1 MLKILDRNKVPVKG
15 LKKYDDLC
23 IESVLELD
31 DRTLSFSAPY
41 RNIRNA
47 VVNEGYIET
56 RTDRY
61 VVKEIEK
68 NTEGTAKV
76 VAQLDLESLEGK
88 VFREFRSEEQT
99 IKSALQLAFA
109 GTGWAIGV
117 CEVNKKRTLSMSNVS
132 ALEVLKQALKTYRA
146 EIKVNSKFQIISIYN
161 AIGSDKGSYFANQ
174 LNLKSL
180 TVQSTSYDFY
190 TEIEPYGKDGLTIEA
205 VNSGKTYLENHQYS
219 SKVKRCI
226 WKDERYTV
234 PESLK
239 EDAEA
244 KLADMSKPYVSYS
257 ADVIDLAKCS
267 EKYRILEYGIGDII
281 TLIDDITDT
290 REKQRIV
297 GMKIYPDAPEKNSC
311 TLANKVLTF
320 DEFAQKYEDTVNT
333 VDNITNDNGQIDG
346 DAIDGIYSRQIVDL
360 ENAIVSSV
368 HIKDLDAKYVQV
380 SGKLTAV
387 EGEFGSIKGNIA
399 DFEDA
404 YAKRLS
410 AAEADIVQLRT
421 TDLSAVNGRIDV
433 LDSNYANIRNLLSGA
448 AGIGD
453 LQNIHL
459 TSDNAVIDTAL
470 IREAV
475 MQSVSIADLLA
486 GTISTNKFLIASDD
500 GGIRIQGATQQW
512 SDTDGTVRMQAG
524 RDANG
529 DFTFSLFDKTGKGIL
544 IDATGVKPDA
554 IADGL
559 IVNKMVADN
568 AGIAGSKLDISSV
581 VSAINDSSQSIK
593 SSRIWFDEE
602 KQTLNQLYAQI
613 NKNITTIQL
622 AAESASNTANT
633 ASNTANTASDTAKKA
648 LETLSGISTL
658 DAIGA
663 SLDNDAHVVHTNA
676 DGSGGDYRECHTTFF
691 MYLGDADVSDHI
703 AEIKAEASEGVTGTF
718 DKKTRTYQVTAM
730 EPDSGYVDISAL
742 HGESSWLKKRFSI
755 SKSKDG
761 KIGLSYDLR
770 VSSPV
775 LRKQADETLLPESV
789 TFSTFQNDN
798 GLIRSYAGVFQIEES
813 LDDGKTYALKYGSTS
828 AETMKIYKPSG
839 TEVKIIRCTVYD
851 ASGVQNLDQQSVI
864 ILADAEGLA
873 DEIKKTQEKADK
885 ARDAIVTTN
894 RKVSKIETGV
904 EGLRTELSETTTD
917 LHGLTDGT
925 LLYNCYYHDNGDGT
939 TTVTA
944 VVYRAGQDVTAEFPE
959 KSFSWIRKTEAG
971 EQDLG
976 YGYSI
981 TVKNSDYMFGG
992 VVVGQFTTDVD
1003 ENQRKA
1009 LLSVQEGVVEIDGKP
1024 VSLSAEQKDYVDANT
1039 LSEVVTIPTGK
1050 KFIFTDAAT
1059 NQGGTVALEN
1069 LARQILLNLT
1079 TQTFELD
1086 QGTKTLPDALNELNR
1101 DLQYIPI
1108 EILAF
1113 SNNIGVAEKGSTL
1126 NELTLKWQLNKEP
1139 ETILMNGRVR
1149 ADLKTLRSLTLKGMA
1164 LTADK
1169 TFMLQ
1174 VTDEKGKTAQ
1184 KNTSVVFQNGV
1195 YYGVSEIPEEVNNT
1209 FILSLSRSLQGS
1221 RTKTFSTTSTEDQ
1234 YIWYAF
1240 PSRYGTPVFSV
1251 GGFDGGFT
1259 KAASISFTNASGY
1272 TEEYAVYRSDNSN
1285 LDTKT
1290 IKVT

>member
-132 ALEVLKQALKTYRA
+132 ALDVLKQALKTYRA

-320 DEFAQKYEDTVNT
+320 DELVNT

-360 ENAIVSSV
+360 ENAIVNSV
-368 HIKDLDAKYVQV
+368 HIKNLDAKYVQV

-404 YAKRLS
+404 YAERLS

-559 IVNKMVADN
+559 IVNKMIADN
-568 AGIAGSKLDISSV
+568 AGIAGSKLDIPSV
-581 VSAINDSSQSIK
+581 ISAINDSSQSIK
-593 SSRIWFDEE
+593 SNRIWFDEE

-633 ASNTANTASDTAKKA
+633 A
-648 LETLSGISTL
+648 
-658 DAIGA
+658 
-663 SLDNDAHVVHTNA
+663 
-676 DGSGGDYRECHTTFF
+676 
-691 MYLGDADVSDHI
+691 
-703 AEIKAEASEGVTGTF
+703 
-718 DKKTRTYQVTAM
+718 
-730 EPDSGYVDISAL
+730 
-742 HGESSWLKKRFSI
+742 
-755 SKSKDG
+755 
-761 KIGLSYDLR
+761 
-770 VSSPV
+770 
-775 LRKQADETLLPESV
+775 
-789 TFSTFQNDN
+789 
-798 GLIRSYAGVFQIEES
+798 
-813 LDDGKTYALKYGSTS
+813 
-828 AETMKIYKPSG
+828 
-839 TEVKIIRCTVYD
+839 
-851 ASGVQNLDQQSVI
+851 
-864 ILADAEGLA
+864 
-873 DEIKKTQEKADK
+873 
-885 ARDAIVTTN
+885 RDAIVTTN
-894 RKVSKIETGV
+894 QKVSKIETGV

-925 LLYNCYYHDNGDGT
+925 LLYNCSYHDNGDGT

-1024 VSLSAEQKDYVDANT
+1024 VSLSAEQKDYIDANT

-1139 ETILMNGRVR
+1139 ETILMNGQVR
-1149 ADLKTLRSLTLKGMA
+1149 ADLKTLRSLTLKDMA

-1221 RTKTFSTTSTEDQ
+1221 RTKIFSTISTEDQ

-1240 PSRYGTPVFSV
+1240 PSRYGTPVFNV

>member
-180 TVQSTSYDFY
+180 TVQSTSYDFF

-311 TLANKVLTF
+311 TLANKVLAF

-633 ASNTANTASDTAKKA
+633 A
-648 LETLSGISTL
+648 
-658 DAIGA
+658 
-663 SLDNDAHVVHTNA
+663 
-676 DGSGGDYRECHTTFF
+676 
-691 MYLGDADVSDHI
+691 
-703 AEIKAEASEGVTGTF
+703 
-718 DKKTRTYQVTAM
+718 
-730 EPDSGYVDISAL
+730 
-742 HGESSWLKKRFSI
+742 
-755 SKSKDG
+755 
-761 KIGLSYDLR
+761 
-770 VSSPV
+770 
-775 LRKQADETLLPESV
+775 
-789 TFSTFQNDN
+789 
-798 GLIRSYAGVFQIEES
+798 
-813 LDDGKTYALKYGSTS
+813 
-828 AETMKIYKPSG
+828 
-839 TEVKIIRCTVYD
+839 
-851 ASGVQNLDQQSVI
+851 
-864 ILADAEGLA
+864 
-873 DEIKKTQEKADK
+873 
-885 ARDAIVTTN
+885 RDAIVTTN
-894 RKVSKIETGV
+894 QKVSNIETGV

-1039 LSEVVTIPTGK
+1039 LSEVVTIPKGK

-1139 ETILMNGRVR
+1139 ETILMNGQVR
-1149 ADLKTLRSLTLKGMA
+1149 ADLKTLRSLTLKDMA

-1240 PSRYGTPVFSV
+1240 PSRYGTPVFNV

>member
-132 ALEVLKQALKTYRA
+132 ALDVLKQALKTYRA

-320 DEFAQKYEDTVNT
+320 DELAQKYEDTVNT

-404 YAKRLS
+404 YVKRLS

-529 DFTFSLFDKTGKGIL
+529 DFTFSLFDRTGKGVL

-633 ASNTANTASDTAKKA
+633 A
-648 LETLSGISTL
+648 
-658 DAIGA
+658 
-663 SLDNDAHVVHTNA
+663 
-676 DGSGGDYRECHTTFF
+676 
-691 MYLGDADVSDHI
+691 
-703 AEIKAEASEGVTGTF
+703 
-718 DKKTRTYQVTAM
+718 
-730 EPDSGYVDISAL
+730 
-742 HGESSWLKKRFSI
+742 
-755 SKSKDG
+755 
-761 KIGLSYDLR
+761 
-770 VSSPV
+770 
-775 LRKQADETLLPESV
+775 
-789 TFSTFQNDN
+789 
-798 GLIRSYAGVFQIEES
+798 
-813 LDDGKTYALKYGSTS
+813 
-828 AETMKIYKPSG
+828 
-839 TEVKIIRCTVYD
+839 
-851 ASGVQNLDQQSVI
+851 
-864 ILADAEGLA
+864 
-873 DEIKKTQEKADK
+873 
-885 ARDAIVTTN
+885 RDAIVTTN
-894 RKVSKIETGV
+894 QKVSKIETGV

-925 LLYNCYYHDNGDGT
+925 LLYNCSYHDNGDGT

-944 VVYRAGQDVTAEFPE
+944 VVYCAGQDVTAEFPE

-1079 TQTFELD
+1079 TQTFELN

-1139 ETILMNGRVR
+1139 ETILMNGQVR
-1149 ADLKTLRSLTLKGMA
+1149 ADLKTLRSLTLKDMA

-1240 PSRYGTPVFSV
+1240 PSRYGTPVFNV

>member
-132 ALEVLKQALKTYRA
+132 ALDVLKQALKTYRA

-320 DEFAQKYEDTVNT
+320 DELAQKYEDTVNT

-404 YAKRLS
+404 YAERLS

-470 IREAV
+470 IRKAV

-633 ASNTANTASDTAKKA
+633 A
-648 LETLSGISTL
+648 
-658 DAIGA
+658 
-663 SLDNDAHVVHTNA
+663 
-676 DGSGGDYRECHTTFF
+676 
-691 MYLGDADVSDHI
+691 
-703 AEIKAEASEGVTGTF
+703 
-718 DKKTRTYQVTAM
+718 
-730 EPDSGYVDISAL
+730 
-742 HGESSWLKKRFSI
+742 
-755 SKSKDG
+755 
-761 KIGLSYDLR
+761 
-770 VSSPV
+770 
-775 LRKQADETLLPESV
+775 
-789 TFSTFQNDN
+789 
-798 GLIRSYAGVFQIEES
+798 
-813 LDDGKTYALKYGSTS
+813 
-828 AETMKIYKPSG
+828 
-839 TEVKIIRCTVYD
+839 
-851 ASGVQNLDQQSVI
+851 
-864 ILADAEGLA
+864 
-873 DEIKKTQEKADK
+873 
-885 ARDAIVTTN
+885 RDAIVTTN
-894 RKVSKIETGV
+894 QKVSKIETGV

-925 LLYNCYYHDNGDGT
+925 LLYNCCYHDNGDGT

-1139 ETILMNGRVR
+1139 ETILMNGQVR
-1149 ADLKTLRSLTLKGMA
+1149 ADLKTLRSLTLKDMA

>member
-132 ALEVLKQALKTYRA
+132 ALDVLKQALKTYRA

-320 DEFAQKYEDTVNT
+320 DELAQKYEDTVNT

-459 TSDNAVIDTAL
+459 TSQNAVIDSAL
-470 IREAV
+470 IRSAV
-475 MQSVSIADLLA
+475 MQTVSVADLLA

-512 SDTDGTVRMQAG
+512 SDEDGTVRMQAG

-529 DFTFSLFDKTGKGIL
+529 DFTFSLFDRTGKGVL

-633 ASNTANTASDTAKKA
+633 A
-648 LETLSGISTL
+648 
-658 DAIGA
+658 
-663 SLDNDAHVVHTNA
+663 
-676 DGSGGDYRECHTTFF
+676 
-691 MYLGDADVSDHI
+691 
-703 AEIKAEASEGVTGTF
+703 
-718 DKKTRTYQVTAM
+718 
-730 EPDSGYVDISAL
+730 
-742 HGESSWLKKRFSI
+742 
-755 SKSKDG
+755 
-761 KIGLSYDLR
+761 
-770 VSSPV
+770 
-775 LRKQADETLLPESV
+775 
-789 TFSTFQNDN
+789 
-798 GLIRSYAGVFQIEES
+798 
-813 LDDGKTYALKYGSTS
+813 
-828 AETMKIYKPSG
+828 
-839 TEVKIIRCTVYD
+839 
-851 ASGVQNLDQQSVI
+851 
-864 ILADAEGLA
+864 
-873 DEIKKTQEKADK
+873 
-885 ARDAIVTTN
+885 RDAIVTTN
-894 RKVSKIETGV
+894 QKVSKIETGV

-925 LLYNCYYHDNGDGT
+925 LLYNCSYHDNGDGT

-944 VVYRAGQDVTAEFPE
+944 VVYRVGQDVTAEFPE

-1069 LARQILLNLT
+1069 LARQILLNLI

-1139 ETILMNGRVR
+1139 ETILMNGQVR
-1149 ADLKTLRSLTLKGMA
+1149 ADLKTLRSLTLKDMA

-1240 PSRYGTPVFSV
+1240 PSRYGTPVFNV

>member
-76 VAQLDLESLEGK
+76 VAQLDLESLEEK

-132 ALEVLKQALKTYRA
+132 ALDVLKQALKTYRA

-180 TVQSTSYDFY
+180 TVQSTSYDFC

-311 TLANKVLTF
+311 TLANKVLAF
-320 DEFAQKYEDTVNT
+320 DELAQKYEDTVNT

-512 SDTDGTVRMQAG
+512 SDEDGTVRMQAG

-529 DFTFSLFDKTGKGIL
+529 DFTFSLFDRTGKGVL

-633 ASNTANTASDTAKKA
+633 A
-648 LETLSGISTL
+648 
-658 DAIGA
+658 
-663 SLDNDAHVVHTNA
+663 
-676 DGSGGDYRECHTTFF
+676 
-691 MYLGDADVSDHI
+691 
-703 AEIKAEASEGVTGTF
+703 
-718 DKKTRTYQVTAM
+718 
-730 EPDSGYVDISAL
+730 
-742 HGESSWLKKRFSI
+742 
-755 SKSKDG
+755 
-761 KIGLSYDLR
+761 
-770 VSSPV
+770 
-775 LRKQADETLLPESV
+775 
-789 TFSTFQNDN
+789 
-798 GLIRSYAGVFQIEES
+798 
-813 LDDGKTYALKYGSTS
+813 
-828 AETMKIYKPSG
+828 
-839 TEVKIIRCTVYD
+839 
-851 ASGVQNLDQQSVI
+851 
-864 ILADAEGLA
+864 
-873 DEIKKTQEKADK
+873 
-885 ARDAIVTTN
+885 RDAIVTTN
-894 RKVSKIETGV
+894 QKVSKIETGV

-925 LLYNCYYHDNGDGT
+925 LLYNCSYHDNGDGT
-939 TTVTA
+939 TNVTA

-1126 NELTLKWQLNKEP
+1126 NELTLKWQLNKDP
-1139 ETILMNGRVR
+1139 ETILMNGQVR
-1149 ADLKTLRSLTLKGMA
+1149 ADLKTLRSLTLKDMA

-1174 VTDEKGKTAQ
+1174 VTDEKRKTAQ

-1285 LDTKT
+1285 LGTKT

>member
-132 ALEVLKQALKTYRA
+132 ALDVLKQALKTYRA

-320 DEFAQKYEDTVNT
+320 DELAQKYEDTVNT

-404 YAKRLS
+404 YVKRLS

-459 TSDNAVIDTAL
+459 TSQNAVIDSAL
-470 IREAV
+470 IRSAV
-475 MQSVSIADLLA
+475 MQTVSVADLLA

-529 DFTFSLFDKTGKGIL
+529 DFTFSLFDRTGKGVL

-633 ASNTANTASDTAKKA
+633 A
-648 LETLSGISTL
+648 
-658 DAIGA
+658 
-663 SLDNDAHVVHTNA
+663 
-676 DGSGGDYRECHTTFF
+676 
-691 MYLGDADVSDHI
+691 
-703 AEIKAEASEGVTGTF
+703 
-718 DKKTRTYQVTAM
+718 
-730 EPDSGYVDISAL
+730 
-742 HGESSWLKKRFSI
+742 
-755 SKSKDG
+755 
-761 KIGLSYDLR
+761 
-770 VSSPV
+770 
-775 LRKQADETLLPESV
+775 
-789 TFSTFQNDN
+789 
-798 GLIRSYAGVFQIEES
+798 
-813 LDDGKTYALKYGSTS
+813 
-828 AETMKIYKPSG
+828 
-839 TEVKIIRCTVYD
+839 
-851 ASGVQNLDQQSVI
+851 
-864 ILADAEGLA
+864 
-873 DEIKKTQEKADK
+873 
-885 ARDAIVTTN
+885 RDAIVTTN
-894 RKVSKIETGV
+894 QKVSNIETGV

-944 VVYRAGQDVTAEFPE
+944 VVYRAGQDVTAKFPE

-1069 LARQILLNLT
+1069 LARQILLKLT

-1126 NELTLKWQLNKEP
+1126 NEITLKWQLNKEP
-1139 ETILMNGRVR
+1139 ETILMNGQVR
-1149 ADLKTLRSLTLKGMA
+1149 ADLKTLRSLTLKDMA

-1174 VTDEKGKTAQ
+1174 VTDEKRKTAQ

>member
-132 ALEVLKQALKTYRA
+132 ALDVLKQALKTYRA

-459 TSDNAVIDTAL
+459 TSQNVVIDSAL
-470 IREAV
+470 IRSAV
-475 MQSVSIADLLA
+475 MQTVSVADLLA

-529 DFTFSLFDKTGKGIL
+529 DFTFSLFDRTGKGVL

-581 VSAINDSSQSIK
+581 VSAINDSSQNIK

-633 ASNTANTASDTAKKA
+633 A
-648 LETLSGISTL
+648 
-658 DAIGA
+658 
-663 SLDNDAHVVHTNA
+663 
-676 DGSGGDYRECHTTFF
+676 
-691 MYLGDADVSDHI
+691 
-703 AEIKAEASEGVTGTF
+703 
-718 DKKTRTYQVTAM
+718 
-730 EPDSGYVDISAL
+730 
-742 HGESSWLKKRFSI
+742 
-755 SKSKDG
+755 
-761 KIGLSYDLR
+761 
-770 VSSPV
+770 
-775 LRKQADETLLPESV
+775 
-789 TFSTFQNDN
+789 
-798 GLIRSYAGVFQIEES
+798 
-813 LDDGKTYALKYGSTS
+813 
-828 AETMKIYKPSG
+828 
-839 TEVKIIRCTVYD
+839 
-851 ASGVQNLDQQSVI
+851 
-864 ILADAEGLA
+864 
-873 DEIKKTQEKADK
+873 
-885 ARDAIVTTN
+885 RDAIVTTN
-894 RKVSKIETGV
+894 QKVSNIETGV

-1113 SNNIGVAEKGSTL
+1113 SNNIGVAEKGSTI

-1139 ETILMNGRVR
+1139 ETILMNGQVR
-1149 ADLKTLRSLTLKGMA
+1149 ADLKTLRSLTLKDMA

-1174 VTDEKGKTAQ
+1174 VTDEKGKTAR
-1184 KNTSVVFQNGV
+1184 KNTSVVFQNRV

-1221 RTKTFSTTSTEDQ
+1221 RTKTFSTTSTEGQ
-1234 YIWYAF
+1234 YVWYAF
-1240 PSRYGTPVFSV
+1240 PSRYGTPVFNV

-1285 LDTKT
+1285 LGTKT

>member
-68 NTEGTAKV
+68 NTEGTANV

-132 ALEVLKQALKTYRA
+132 ALDVLKQALKTYRA

-320 DEFAQKYEDTVNT
+320 DELAQKYEDTVNT

-404 YAKRLS
+404 YVKRLS

-529 DFTFSLFDKTGKGIL
+529 DFTFSLFDRTGKGVL

-633 ASNTANTASDTAKKA
+633 A
-648 LETLSGISTL
+648 
-658 DAIGA
+658 
-663 SLDNDAHVVHTNA
+663 
-676 DGSGGDYRECHTTFF
+676 
-691 MYLGDADVSDHI
+691 
-703 AEIKAEASEGVTGTF
+703 
-718 DKKTRTYQVTAM
+718 
-730 EPDSGYVDISAL
+730 
-742 HGESSWLKKRFSI
+742 
-755 SKSKDG
+755 
-761 KIGLSYDLR
+761 
-770 VSSPV
+770 
-775 LRKQADETLLPESV
+775 
-789 TFSTFQNDN
+789 
-798 GLIRSYAGVFQIEES
+798 
-813 LDDGKTYALKYGSTS
+813 
-828 AETMKIYKPSG
+828 
-839 TEVKIIRCTVYD
+839 
-851 ASGVQNLDQQSVI
+851 
-864 ILADAEGLA
+864 
-873 DEIKKTQEKADK
+873 
-885 ARDAIVTTN
+885 RDAIVTTN
-894 RKVSKIETGV
+894 QKVSKIETGV

-925 LLYNCYYHDNGDGT
+925 LLYNCSYHDNGDGT

-1139 ETILMNGRVR
+1139 ETILMNGQVR
-1149 ADLKTLRSLTLKGMA
+1149 ADLKTLRSLTLKDMA

-1240 PSRYGTPVFSV
+1240 PSRYGTPVFNV

-1285 LDTKT
+1285 LGTKT

>member
-1 MLKILDRNKVPVKG
+1 MYQSTAEFGNLVQQDSRTFKCLLTYDKVSITKVKNIKLTGGSEAEDDFSLGSTMSQYIEVTIPAGNILIEGKEILLQIGMDVNGLTEYIPMGYFTVGKPKKADDQITFTAYDRMMNTERTFSMDGTTTNTVAVLKKIADITGVPVATSGLTAISIKVPKGYSCREVLSYVAQLHGAFAVCNRRGQIELHTYVDSDYKVKPNRYWGNFEHNDYVFDVSKFVCFTSQDKNGKSISITSGSGARSVSFSNPFMTQTVLNNILASFKSFSYMPGTLKMMGDPRLDPWDILTVEDLSGNTYKVPVMKLEWEYDGGLTYSVEAVGLSEEETNADYKG
-15 LKKYDDLC
+15 PQTK
-23 IESVLELD
+23 EME
-31 DRTLSFSAPY
+31 
-41 RNIRNA
+41 
-47 VVNEGYIET
+47 
-56 RTDRY
+56 RY
-61 VVKEIEK
+61 Y
-68 NTEGTAKV
+68 
-76 VAQLDLESLEGK
+76 AQLVMIDQAMINKLD
-88 VFREFRSEEQT
+88 VDTANITYAT
-99 IKSALQLAFA
+99 IKNLSVVEENVQKIN
-109 GTGWAIGV
+109 G
-117 CEVNKKRTLSMSNVS
+117 EVGN
-132 ALEVLKQALKTYRA
+132 
-146 EIKVNSKFQIISIYN
+146 F
-161 AIGSDKGSYFANQ
+161 
-174 LNLKSL
+174 
-180 TVQSTSYDFY
+180 
-190 TEIEPYGKDGLTIEA
+190 
-205 VNSGKTYLENHQYS
+205 
-219 SKVKRCI
+219 
-226 WKDERYTV
+226 
-234 PESLK
+234 K
-239 EDAEA
+239 E
-244 KLADMSKPYVSYS
+244 
-257 ADVIDLAKCS
+257 
-267 EKYRILEYGIGDII
+267 
-281 TLIDDITDT
+281 
-290 REKQRIV
+290 
-297 GMKIYPDAPEKNSC
+297 
-311 TLANKVLTF
+311 
-320 DEFAQKYEDTVNT
+320 
-333 VDNITNDNGQIDG
+333 
-346 DAIDGIYSRQIVDL
+346 
-360 ENAIVSSV
+360 
-368 HIKDLDAKYVQV
+368 
-380 SGKLTAV
+380 LTAAN
-387 EGEFGSIKGNIA
+387 FAAAN
-399 DFEDA
+399 
-404 YAKRLS
+404 AK
-410 AAEADIVQLRT
+410 
-421 TDLSAVNGRIDV
+421 IDV
-433 LDSNYANIRNLLSGA
+433 LDGNYANIKTLLSGG

-459 TSDNAVIDTAL
+459 TSQNAVIDSAL
-470 IREAV
+470 IRSAV
-475 MQSVSIADLLA
+475 MQTVSVADLLA

-602 KQTLNQLYAQI
+602 KQALNQLYAQI

-633 ASNTANTASDTAKKA
+633 A
-648 LETLSGISTL
+648 
-658 DAIGA
+658 
-663 SLDNDAHVVHTNA
+663 
-676 DGSGGDYRECHTTFF
+676 
-691 MYLGDADVSDHI
+691 
-703 AEIKAEASEGVTGTF
+703 
-718 DKKTRTYQVTAM
+718 
-730 EPDSGYVDISAL
+730 
-742 HGESSWLKKRFSI
+742 
-755 SKSKDG
+755 
-761 KIGLSYDLR
+761 
-770 VSSPV
+770 
-775 LRKQADETLLPESV
+775 
-789 TFSTFQNDN
+789 
-798 GLIRSYAGVFQIEES
+798 
-813 LDDGKTYALKYGSTS
+813 
-828 AETMKIYKPSG
+828 
-839 TEVKIIRCTVYD
+839 
-851 ASGVQNLDQQSVI
+851 
-864 ILADAEGLA
+864 
-873 DEIKKTQEKADK
+873 
-885 ARDAIVTTN
+885 RDAIVTTN
-894 RKVSKIETGV
+894 QKVSKIETGV

-925 LLYNCYYHDNGDGT
+925 LLYNCSYHDNGDGT

-1039 LSEVVTIPTGK
+1039 LSEVVTIPAGK

-1059 NQGGTVALEN
+1059 NQGGIVALEN

-1139 ETILMNGRVR
+1139 ETILMNGQVR
-1149 ADLKTLRSLTLKGMA
+1149 ADLKTLRSLTLKDMA

-1240 PSRYGTPVFSV
+1240 PSRYGTPVFNV
-1251 GGFDGGFT
+1251 GGFDGGFAKT
-1259 KAASISFTNASGY
+1259 ASISFTNASGY

-1285 LDTKT
+1285 LGTKT

>member
-132 ALEVLKQALKTYRA
+132 ALDVLKQALKTYRA

-320 DEFAQKYEDTVNT
+320 DELAQKYEDTVNT

-459 TSDNAVIDTAL
+459 TSQNAVIDSAL
-470 IREAV
+470 IRSAV
-475 MQSVSIADLLA
+475 MQTVSVADLLA

-559 IVNKMVADN
+559 IVNKMIADN
-568 AGIAGSKLDISSV
+568 AGIAGSKLDIPSV
-581 VSAINDSSQSIK
+581 ISAINDSSQSIK

-633 ASNTANTASDTAKKA
+633 A
-648 LETLSGISTL
+648 
-658 DAIGA
+658 
-663 SLDNDAHVVHTNA
+663 
-676 DGSGGDYRECHTTFF
+676 
-691 MYLGDADVSDHI
+691 
-703 AEIKAEASEGVTGTF
+703 
-718 DKKTRTYQVTAM
+718 
-730 EPDSGYVDISAL
+730 
-742 HGESSWLKKRFSI
+742 
-755 SKSKDG
+755 
-761 KIGLSYDLR
+761 
-770 VSSPV
+770 
-775 LRKQADETLLPESV
+775 
-789 TFSTFQNDN
+789 
-798 GLIRSYAGVFQIEES
+798 
-813 LDDGKTYALKYGSTS
+813 
-828 AETMKIYKPSG
+828 
-839 TEVKIIRCTVYD
+839 
-851 ASGVQNLDQQSVI
+851 
-864 ILADAEGLA
+864 
-873 DEIKKTQEKADK
+873 
-885 ARDAIVTTN
+885 RDAIVTTN
-894 RKVSKIETGV
+894 QKVSKIETGV

-925 LLYNCYYHDNGDGT
+925 LLYNCSYHDNGDGT

-1126 NELTLKWQLNKEP
+1126 NELTLKWQLNKDP
-1139 ETILMNGRVR
+1139 ETILMNGQVR
-1149 ADLKTLRSLTLKGMA
+1149 ADLKTLRSLTLKDMA

-1174 VTDEKGKTAQ
+1174 VRDEKGKTAQ

-1221 RTKTFSTTSTEDQ
+1221 RTKTFSTISTEDQ

-1240 PSRYGTPVFSV
+1240 PSRYGTPVFNV

-1272 TEEYAVYRSDNSN
+1272 TEEYVVYRSDNSN

>member
-132 ALEVLKQALKTYRA
+132 ALDVLKQALKTYRA

-180 TVQSTSYDFY
+180 TVQSTSYDFC

-311 TLANKVLTF
+311 TLANKVLAF
-320 DEFAQKYEDTVNT
+320 DELAQKYEDTVNT

-512 SDTDGTVRMQAG
+512 SDEDGTVRMQAG

-529 DFTFSLFDKTGKGIL
+529 DFTFSLFDRTGKGVL

-633 ASNTANTASDTAKKA
+633 A
-648 LETLSGISTL
+648 
-658 DAIGA
+658 
-663 SLDNDAHVVHTNA
+663 
-676 DGSGGDYRECHTTFF
+676 
-691 MYLGDADVSDHI
+691 
-703 AEIKAEASEGVTGTF
+703 
-718 DKKTRTYQVTAM
+718 
-730 EPDSGYVDISAL
+730 
-742 HGESSWLKKRFSI
+742 
-755 SKSKDG
+755 
-761 KIGLSYDLR
+761 
-770 VSSPV
+770 
-775 LRKQADETLLPESV
+775 
-789 TFSTFQNDN
+789 
-798 GLIRSYAGVFQIEES
+798 
-813 LDDGKTYALKYGSTS
+813 
-828 AETMKIYKPSG
+828 
-839 TEVKIIRCTVYD
+839 
-851 ASGVQNLDQQSVI
+851 
-864 ILADAEGLA
+864 
-873 DEIKKTQEKADK
+873 
-885 ARDAIVTTN
+885 RDAIVTTN
-894 RKVSKIETGV
+894 QKVSKIETGV

-925 LLYNCYYHDNGDGT
+925 LLYNCSYHDNGDGT

-1126 NELTLKWQLNKEP
+1126 NELTLKWQLNKDP
-1139 ETILMNGRVR
+1139 ETILMNGQVR
-1149 ADLKTLRSLTLKGMA
+1149 ADLKTLRSLTLKDMA

-1174 VTDEKGKTAQ
+1174 VTDEKGKTAR
-1184 KNTSVVFQNGV
+1184 KNTSVVFQNRV

-1285 LDTKT
+1285 LGTKT

>member
-132 ALEVLKQALKTYRA
+132 ALDVLKQALKTYRA

-180 TVQSTSYDFY
+180 TVQSTSYDFC

-311 TLANKVLTF
+311 TLANKVLAF
-320 DEFAQKYEDTVNT
+320 DELAQKYEDTVNT

-512 SDTDGTVRMQAG
+512 SDEDGTVRMQAG

-529 DFTFSLFDKTGKGIL
+529 DFTFSLFDRTGKGVL

-633 ASNTANTASDTAKKA
+633 A
-648 LETLSGISTL
+648 
-658 DAIGA
+658 
-663 SLDNDAHVVHTNA
+663 
-676 DGSGGDYRECHTTFF
+676 
-691 MYLGDADVSDHI
+691 
-703 AEIKAEASEGVTGTF
+703 
-718 DKKTRTYQVTAM
+718 
-730 EPDSGYVDISAL
+730 
-742 HGESSWLKKRFSI
+742 
-755 SKSKDG
+755 
-761 KIGLSYDLR
+761 
-770 VSSPV
+770 
-775 LRKQADETLLPESV
+775 
-789 TFSTFQNDN
+789 
-798 GLIRSYAGVFQIEES
+798 
-813 LDDGKTYALKYGSTS
+813 
-828 AETMKIYKPSG
+828 
-839 TEVKIIRCTVYD
+839 
-851 ASGVQNLDQQSVI
+851 
-864 ILADAEGLA
+864 
-873 DEIKKTQEKADK
+873 
-885 ARDAIVTTN
+885 RDAIVTTN
-894 RKVSKIETGV
+894 QKVSKIETGV

-925 LLYNCYYHDNGDGT
+925 LLYNCSYHDNGDGT

-1126 NELTLKWQLNKEP
+1126 NELTLKWQLNKDP
-1139 ETILMNGRVR
+1139 ETILMNGQVR
-1149 ADLKTLRSLTLKGMA
+1149 ADLKTLRSLTLKDMA

-1174 VTDEKGKTAQ
+1174 VTDEKRKTAQ

-1285 LDTKT
+1285 LGTKT

>member
-132 ALEVLKQALKTYRA
+132 ALDVLKQALKTYRA

-320 DEFAQKYEDTVNT
+320 DELAQKYEDTVNT

-404 YAKRLS
+404 YVKRLS

-459 TSDNAVIDTAL
+459 TSQNAVIDSAL
-470 IREAV
+470 IRSAV
-475 MQSVSIADLLA
+475 MQTVSVADLLA

-529 DFTFSLFDKTGKGIL
+529 DFTFSLFDRTGKGVL

-622 AAESASNTANT
+622 AAESASKTANT
-633 ASNTANTASDTAKKA
+633 
-648 LETLSGISTL
+648 
-658 DAIGA
+658 
-663 SLDNDAHVVHTNA
+663 
-676 DGSGGDYRECHTTFF
+676 
-691 MYLGDADVSDHI
+691 
-703 AEIKAEASEGVTGTF
+703 
-718 DKKTRTYQVTAM
+718 
-730 EPDSGYVDISAL
+730 
-742 HGESSWLKKRFSI
+742 
-755 SKSKDG
+755 
-761 KIGLSYDLR
+761 
-770 VSSPV
+770 
-775 LRKQADETLLPESV
+775 
-789 TFSTFQNDN
+789 
-798 GLIRSYAGVFQIEES
+798 
-813 LDDGKTYALKYGSTS
+813 
-828 AETMKIYKPSG
+828 
-839 TEVKIIRCTVYD
+839 
-851 ASGVQNLDQQSVI
+851 
-864 ILADAEGLA
+864 
-873 DEIKKTQEKADK
+873 

-894 RKVSKIETGV
+894 QKVSNIETGV

-944 VVYRAGQDVTAEFPE
+944 VVYRAGQDVTAKFPE

-1069 LARQILLNLT
+1069 LARQILLKLT

-1126 NELTLKWQLNKEP
+1126 NEITLKWQLNKEP
-1139 ETILMNGRVR
+1139 ETILMNGQVR
-1149 ADLKTLRSLTLKGMA
+1149 ADLKTLRSLTLKDMA

-1174 VTDEKGKTAQ
+1174 VTDEKRKTAQ

>member
-132 ALEVLKQALKTYRA
+132 ALDVLKQALKTYRA

-180 TVQSTSYDFY
+180 TVQSTSYDFC

-311 TLANKVLTF
+311 TLANKVLAF
-320 DEFAQKYEDTVNT
+320 DELAQKYEDTVNT

-512 SDTDGTVRMQAG
+512 SDEDGTVRMQAG

-529 DFTFSLFDKTGKGIL
+529 DFTFSLFDRTGKGVL

-633 ASNTANTASDTAKKA
+633 A
-648 LETLSGISTL
+648 
-658 DAIGA
+658 
-663 SLDNDAHVVHTNA
+663 
-676 DGSGGDYRECHTTFF
+676 
-691 MYLGDADVSDHI
+691 
-703 AEIKAEASEGVTGTF
+703 
-718 DKKTRTYQVTAM
+718 
-730 EPDSGYVDISAL
+730 
-742 HGESSWLKKRFSI
+742 
-755 SKSKDG
+755 
-761 KIGLSYDLR
+761 
-770 VSSPV
+770 
-775 LRKQADETLLPESV
+775 
-789 TFSTFQNDN
+789 
-798 GLIRSYAGVFQIEES
+798 
-813 LDDGKTYALKYGSTS
+813 
-828 AETMKIYKPSG
+828 
-839 TEVKIIRCTVYD
+839 
-851 ASGVQNLDQQSVI
+851 
-864 ILADAEGLA
+864 
-873 DEIKKTQEKADK
+873 
-885 ARDAIVTTN
+885 RDAIVTTN
-894 RKVSKIETGV
+894 QKVSNIETGV

-1139 ETILMNGRVR
+1139 ETILMNGQVR
-1149 ADLKTLRSLTLKGMA
+1149 ADLKTLRSLTLKDMA

-1174 VTDEKGKTAQ
+1174 VTDEKRKTAQ

-1221 RTKTFSTTSTEDQ
+1221 RTKTFSTTSTEGQ
-1234 YIWYAF
+1234 YAWYAF
-1240 PSRYGTPVFSV
+1240 PSRYGTPVFNV

-1285 LDTKT
+1285 LGTKT

>member
-15 LKKYDDLC
+15 LKKYDALC

-132 ALEVLKQALKTYRA
+132 ALDVLKQALKTYRA

-281 TLIDDITDT
+281 TLIDDISYT

-320 DEFAQKYEDTVNT
+320 DELAQKYEDTVNT

-404 YAKRLS
+404 YAERLS

-470 IREAV
+470 IRTAV
-475 MQSVSIADLLA
+475 MQSVTIGDLLA

-512 SDTDGTVRMQAG
+512 SDEDGTVRMQAG

-529 DFTFSLFDKTGKGIL
+529 DFTFSLFDRTGKGVL

-633 ASNTANTASDTAKKA
+633 A
-648 LETLSGISTL
+648 
-658 DAIGA
+658 
-663 SLDNDAHVVHTNA
+663 
-676 DGSGGDYRECHTTFF
+676 
-691 MYLGDADVSDHI
+691 
-703 AEIKAEASEGVTGTF
+703 
-718 DKKTRTYQVTAM
+718 
-730 EPDSGYVDISAL
+730 
-742 HGESSWLKKRFSI
+742 
-755 SKSKDG
+755 
-761 KIGLSYDLR
+761 
-770 VSSPV
+770 
-775 LRKQADETLLPESV
+775 
-789 TFSTFQNDN
+789 
-798 GLIRSYAGVFQIEES
+798 
-813 LDDGKTYALKYGSTS
+813 
-828 AETMKIYKPSG
+828 
-839 TEVKIIRCTVYD
+839 
-851 ASGVQNLDQQSVI
+851 
-864 ILADAEGLA
+864 
-873 DEIKKTQEKADK
+873 
-885 ARDAIVTTN
+885 RDAIVTTN
-894 RKVSKIETGV
+894 QKVSKIETGV

-925 LLYNCYYHDNGDGT
+925 LLYNCSYHDNGDGT
-939 TTVTA
+939 TTVIA

-959 KSFSWIRKTEAG
+959 KSFNWIRKTEAG

-1069 LARQILLNLT
+1069 FARQILLNLT
-1079 TQTFELD
+1079 TQTFQLD

-1139 ETILMNGRVR
+1139 ETILMNGQVR
-1149 ADLKTLRSLTLKGMA
+1149 ADLKTLRSLTLKDMA

-1240 PSRYGTPVFSV
+1240 PSRYGTPVFNV

-1285 LDTKT
+1285 LGTKT

>member
-132 ALEVLKQALKTYRA
+132 ALDVLKQALKIYRA

-320 DEFAQKYEDTVNT
+320 DELAQKYEDTVNT

-559 IVNKMVADN
+559 IVNKMIADN
-568 AGIAGSKLDISSV
+568 AGIAGSKLDIPSV
-581 VSAINDSSQSIK
+581 ISAINDSSQSIK
-593 SSRIWFDEE
+593 SNRIWFDEE

-633 ASNTANTASDTAKKA
+633 A
-648 LETLSGISTL
+648 
-658 DAIGA
+658 
-663 SLDNDAHVVHTNA
+663 
-676 DGSGGDYRECHTTFF
+676 
-691 MYLGDADVSDHI
+691 
-703 AEIKAEASEGVTGTF
+703 
-718 DKKTRTYQVTAM
+718 
-730 EPDSGYVDISAL
+730 
-742 HGESSWLKKRFSI
+742 
-755 SKSKDG
+755 
-761 KIGLSYDLR
+761 
-770 VSSPV
+770 
-775 LRKQADETLLPESV
+775 
-789 TFSTFQNDN
+789 
-798 GLIRSYAGVFQIEES
+798 
-813 LDDGKTYALKYGSTS
+813 
-828 AETMKIYKPSG
+828 
-839 TEVKIIRCTVYD
+839 
-851 ASGVQNLDQQSVI
+851 
-864 ILADAEGLA
+864 
-873 DEIKKTQEKADK
+873 
-885 ARDAIVTTN
+885 RDAIVTTN
-894 RKVSKIETGV
+894 QKVSKIETGV

-925 LLYNCYYHDNGDGT
+925 LLYNCSYHDNGDGT

-1126 NELTLKWQLNKEP
+1126 NELTLKWQLSKEP
-1139 ETILMNGRVR
+1139 ETILMNGQVR
-1149 ADLKTLRSLTLKGMA
+1149 ADLKTLRSLTLKDMA

>member
-76 VAQLDLESLEGK
+76 VAQLNLESLEGK

-132 ALEVLKQALKTYRA
+132 ALDVLKQALKTYRA

-180 TVQSTSYDFY
+180 TVQSTSYDFC

-311 TLANKVLTF
+311 TLANKVLAF
-320 DEFAQKYEDTVNT
+320 DELAQKYEDTVNT

-512 SDTDGTVRMQAG
+512 SDEDGTVRMQAG

-529 DFTFSLFDKTGKGIL
+529 DFTFSLFDRTGKGVL

-633 ASNTANTASDTAKKA
+633 A
-648 LETLSGISTL
+648 
-658 DAIGA
+658 
-663 SLDNDAHVVHTNA
+663 
-676 DGSGGDYRECHTTFF
+676 
-691 MYLGDADVSDHI
+691 
-703 AEIKAEASEGVTGTF
+703 
-718 DKKTRTYQVTAM
+718 
-730 EPDSGYVDISAL
+730 
-742 HGESSWLKKRFSI
+742 
-755 SKSKDG
+755 
-761 KIGLSYDLR
+761 
-770 VSSPV
+770 
-775 LRKQADETLLPESV
+775 
-789 TFSTFQNDN
+789 
-798 GLIRSYAGVFQIEES
+798 
-813 LDDGKTYALKYGSTS
+813 
-828 AETMKIYKPSG
+828 
-839 TEVKIIRCTVYD
+839 
-851 ASGVQNLDQQSVI
+851 
-864 ILADAEGLA
+864 
-873 DEIKKTQEKADK
+873 
-885 ARDAIVTTN
+885 RDAIVTTN
-894 RKVSKIETGV
+894 QKVSKIETGV

-925 LLYNCYYHDNGDGT
+925 LLYNCSYHDNGDGT

-1039 LSEVVTIPTGK
+1039 LSEVVTISTGK

-1126 NELTLKWQLNKEP
+1126 NELTLKWQLNKDP
-1139 ETILMNGRVR
+1139 ETILMNGQVR
-1149 ADLKTLRSLTLKGMA
+1149 ADLKTLRSLTLKDMA

-1174 VTDEKGKTAQ
+1174 VTDEKRKTAQ

>member
-76 VAQLDLESLEGK
+76 VAQLDLELLEGK

-132 ALEVLKQALKTYRA
+132 ALDVLKQALKTYRA

-320 DEFAQKYEDTVNT
+320 DELAQKYEDTVNT

-404 YAKRLS
+404 YVKRLS

-459 TSDNAVIDTAL
+459 TSQNVVIDSAL
-470 IREAV
+470 IRSAV
-475 MQSVSIADLLA
+475 MQTVSVADLLA

-529 DFTFSLFDKTGKGIL
+529 DFTFSLFDRTGKGVL

-633 ASNTANTASDTAKKA
+633 A
-648 LETLSGISTL
+648 
-658 DAIGA
+658 
-663 SLDNDAHVVHTNA
+663 
-676 DGSGGDYRECHTTFF
+676 
-691 MYLGDADVSDHI
+691 
-703 AEIKAEASEGVTGTF
+703 
-718 DKKTRTYQVTAM
+718 
-730 EPDSGYVDISAL
+730 
-742 HGESSWLKKRFSI
+742 
-755 SKSKDG
+755 
-761 KIGLSYDLR
+761 
-770 VSSPV
+770 
-775 LRKQADETLLPESV
+775 
-789 TFSTFQNDN
+789 
-798 GLIRSYAGVFQIEES
+798 
-813 LDDGKTYALKYGSTS
+813 
-828 AETMKIYKPSG
+828 
-839 TEVKIIRCTVYD
+839 
-851 ASGVQNLDQQSVI
+851 
-864 ILADAEGLA
+864 
-873 DEIKKTQEKADK
+873 
-885 ARDAIVTTN
+885 RDAIVTTN
-894 RKVSKIETGV
+894 QKVSNIETGV

-1113 SNNIGVAEKGSTL
+1113 SNNIGVAEKGSTI

-1139 ETILMNGRVR
+1139 ETILMNGQVR
-1149 ADLKTLRSLTLKGMA
+1149 ADLKTLRSLTLKDMA

-1174 VTDEKGKTAQ
+1174 VTDEKGKTAR
-1184 KNTSVVFQNGV
+1184 KNTSVVFQNRV

-1221 RTKTFSTTSTEDQ
+1221 RTKTFSTTSTEGQ
-1234 YIWYAF
+1234 YVWYAF
-1240 PSRYGTPVFSV
+1240 PSRYGTPVFNV

-1285 LDTKT
+1285 LGTKT

>member
-15 LKKYDDLC
+15 LKKYNDLC

-41 RNIRNA
+41 RNIRKA

-99 IKSALQLAFA
+99 IKSALQLALA
-109 GTGWAIGV
+109 GTGWAVGV

-146 EIKVNSKFQIISIYN
+146 EIKVNSKFQVISIYN

-205 VNSGKTYLENHQYS
+205 VNSGKAYLENHQYS

-244 KLADMSKPYVSYS
+244 KLEDMSKPYVSYS

-320 DEFAQKYEDTVNT
+320 DELAQKYEDTVNT

-346 DAIDGIYSRQIVDL
+346 DAIDGIHSRQIVDL

-404 YAKRLS
+404 YAERLS

-470 IREAV
+470 IRTAV
-475 MQSVSIADLLA
+475 MQSVTIGDLLA

-512 SDTDGTVRMQAG
+512 SDEDGTVRMQAG

-529 DFTFSLFDKTGKGIL
+529 DFTFSLFDRTGKGVL

-602 KQTLNQLYAQI
+602 KQALNQLYAQI

-633 ASNTANTASDTAKKA
+633 A
-648 LETLSGISTL
+648 
-658 DAIGA
+658 
-663 SLDNDAHVVHTNA
+663 
-676 DGSGGDYRECHTTFF
+676 
-691 MYLGDADVSDHI
+691 
-703 AEIKAEASEGVTGTF
+703 
-718 DKKTRTYQVTAM
+718 
-730 EPDSGYVDISAL
+730 
-742 HGESSWLKKRFSI
+742 
-755 SKSKDG
+755 
-761 KIGLSYDLR
+761 
-770 VSSPV
+770 
-775 LRKQADETLLPESV
+775 
-789 TFSTFQNDN
+789 
-798 GLIRSYAGVFQIEES
+798 
-813 LDDGKTYALKYGSTS
+813 
-828 AETMKIYKPSG
+828 
-839 TEVKIIRCTVYD
+839 
-851 ASGVQNLDQQSVI
+851 
-864 ILADAEGLA
+864 
-873 DEIKKTQEKADK
+873 
-885 ARDAIVTTN
+885 RDAIVTTN
-894 RKVSKIETGV
+894 QKVSKIETGV

-925 LLYNCYYHDNGDGT
+925 LLYNCSYHDNGDGT

-1139 ETILMNGRVR
+1139 ETILMNGQVR
-1149 ADLKTLRSLTLKGMA
+1149 ADLKTLRSLTLKDMA

-1240 PSRYGTPVFSV
+1240 PSRYGTPVFNV